1 MTSPWR
7 WRPSLLAIVAL
18 GAVGLTSAPA
28 GAVSLPCF
36 GSCFSVSGKKGP
48 YVRTVEAAKLAE
60 ARTLQVGGSAT
71 GKGVGEHALN
81 KGEYA
86 GYGLSMP
93 ETEKALQGLLA
104 EIHLA
109 AEGFPN
115 LKPLPQHVKLHIV
128 AETSYGPSAQPD
140 GSIIIPL
147 GMLTRAKSTDEVTWL
162 LSHEYS
168 HLALA
173 HFAKDAAQESRK
185 QFIDTV
191 VDAVTTSLE
200 ASRLRTQ
207 NASAGVHLY
216 MVRDPTE
223 AKRVKT
229 IEGYQQNLRLM
240 VKLYGQALSRNQ
252 EDRADAAGID
262 FANAAKRNGDDG
274 SQDALAQI
282 ADDDARAAK
291 AMQSLSGKLK
301 DVAVGSVTA
310 KTVDAV
316 RSGDFSGAV
325 SGAVSNFGKNAEAVL
340 MQQAVQALSASHRP
354 TAQRIAGVRAYV
366 KDVPEKSD
374 PAPDRSWIA
383 AVKATTE
390 YQVAE
395 AAVIA
400 HDTAENLLN
409 ADKPDEALA
418 ALGPAEGGKYAN
430 APFIA
435 NMAAKIY
442 TAMGN
447 VSLADQL
454 YERAEAPLAGA
465 RAPVAASRSKAIP
478 PAGRRRGPAPAPQRV
493 ATSAPTPPPPPPPVE
508 DDPFMRQSLE
518 GYLEHVSLLT
528 AHGSYPKAKLKI
540 AEAERRFG
548 DHEPFLPDLI
558 FMALKG
564 GKEEEMQAYLD
575 ECRKVQD
582 DGLWERCRIAILDE
596 SHKAQLEKL
605 SPEQR
610 AKLDRSLERQHNEG
624 GRTLMWKKLLDGFNK
639 AQTGGN

>member
-1 MTSPWR
+1 MTSPSR
-7 WRPSLLAIVAL
+7 WRRSALATL
-18 GAVGLTSAPA
+18 AVGAAVGFAPAPA

-48 YVRTVEAAKLAE
+48 YVPTVEAAKLAE
-60 ARTLQVGGSAT
+60 ARKLQVGASAT

-93 ETEKALQGLLA
+93 ETEKALQGLLQ
-104 EIHLA
+104 EIHQA
-109 AEGFPN
+109 AETFEN
-115 LKPLPQHVKLHIV
+115 LKPLPQHIRLHIV
-128 AETSYGPSAQPD
+128 ATTFYAPTAQPD

-147 GMLTRAKSTDEVTWL
+147 GMLKRAKSKDEVTWL
-162 LSHEYS
+162 LGHEYS

-173 HFAKDAAQESRK
+173 HFANDAAQERRK

-191 VDAVTTSLE
+191 VDAVTISLE

-216 MVRDPTE
+216 MVRDPAE

-240 VKLYGQALSRNQ
+240 VKLYGQAFSRDQ

-262 FANAAKRNGDDG
+262 FANAAKGDGDDG
-274 SQDALAQI
+274 SHDALAQI
-282 ADDDARAAK
+282 AEDDARAAK
-291 AMQSLSGKLK
+291 AMQSLGDKLK
-301 DVAVGSVTA
+301 DVAVGSVTS

-316 RSGDFSGAV
+316 RNGDFSGAV
-325 SGAVSNFGKNAEAVL
+325 SGAVSNFGRNAEAVL

-354 TAQRIAGVRAYV
+354 TAQRQVGVHAYV
-366 KDVPEKSD
+366 VALPDKTDRD
-374 PAPDRSWIA
+374 PDRSWIA

-465 RAPVAASRSKAIP
+465 RAPVAASRSKATP

-493 ATSAPTPPPPPPPVE
+493 ATPAPPPPPLVE